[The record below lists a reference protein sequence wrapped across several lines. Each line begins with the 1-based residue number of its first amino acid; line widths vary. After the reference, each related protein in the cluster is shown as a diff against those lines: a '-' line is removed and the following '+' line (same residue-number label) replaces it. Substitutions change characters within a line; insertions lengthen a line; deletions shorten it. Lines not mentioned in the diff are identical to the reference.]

1 MSVTEP
7 AELAEEGKR
16 LYAQGRFEEAAAV
29 FERATEGFTLGRMG
43 TLAAETQNNRSV
55 AHLRA
60 GQADLALK
68 AALGTD
74 LVFAG
79 AGDTRKQAMAL
90 GNIAA
95 AHEAL
100 GNSDEAV
107 ALYERSAELFAQV
120 GDSDLRSTVLKSAAA
135 IDLKR
140 GRVMESGLKMA
151 SALDAVERPN
161 LLQRALR
168 SILRPR
174 Q

>member
-1 MSVTEP
+1 MSAAEP
-7 AELAEEGKR
+7 AALAEEGKR
-16 LYAQGRFEEAAAV
+16 LYAQGRFEAAAVV
-29 FERATEGFTLGRMG
+29 FERAAEGFTLGRMG
-43 TLAAETQNNRSV
+43 TLAAEMNNNRSV
-55 AHLRA
+55 ALLQA
-60 GQADLALK
+60 GQAGPALE

-79 AGDTRKQAMAL
+79 AGETRKQAMAL
-90 GNIAA
+90 GNIAS

-100 GNSDEAV
+100 GNPDEAL

-135 IDLKR
+135 IHLKR

-161 LLQRALR
+161 LLQRAVR
-168 SILRPR
+168 SLLRPR
-174 Q
+174 K